1 MGSKMTP
8 FLISEVGPLR
18 PPMGATESDTPCE
31 VGLRNRYFKQRWL
44 EDTGNKMVENP
55 YNYKT
60 TIFLQET
67 HDASDTNR
75 TSKRRDWKNVN

>member
-18 PPMGATESDTPCE
+18 PPMGATESDTP
-31 VGLRNRYFKQRWL
+31 YFKQRWL

-67 HDASDTNR
+67 HDASKCELVHKERNTEG
-75 TSKRRDWKNVN
+75 SKTKKIQ